1 MAHHILRPKI
11 KTLLVQYVNVCMIN
25 FTASQL
31 SFRSAIGSVE
41 RIREQVRKVLQL
53 SRDKASNNPISNT
66 RISSSNETV
75 KQHLKDSEI
84 SAAKEVEDAV
94 NKYLRRT
101 SETYDLSKHYQVNR
115 FTQALTATILL
126 LFV

>member
-1 MAHHILRPKI
+1 
-11 KTLLVQYVNVCMIN
+11 MIN

-31 SFRSAIGSVE
+31 SFRSAISSVE

-53 SRDKASNNPISNT
+53 SRDNASNNPISNT

-75 KQHLKDSEI
+75 KQHWKDSEI

-126 LFV
+126 LFVQYLFR

>member
-1 MAHHILRPKI
+1 MTSSSSP
-11 KTLLVQYVNVCMIN
+11 
-25 FTASQL
+25 
-31 SFRSAIGSVE
+31 
-41 RIREQVRKVLQL
+41 
-53 SRDKASNNPISNT
+53 SNT

-84 SAAKEVEDAV
+84 GAAKEVEDAV

-126 LFV
+126 LFVLLNLHYSIILTHPETLGRMRAIVGYVIRLSKLKNVQWTPEVHRELR